1 MYLIKDGETRSY
13 GSKNRYGDYTA
24 EIVYEDIEDNP
35 RLNLRVGDIVRF
47 TEYSK
52 IKYKKNQFAV
62 ILNRFKKI
70 KTCFHGR
77 YVDYGIEFMMIT
89 GSKKGEIKKQ
99 FLMSGSPTKY
109 I

>member
-13 GSKNRYGDYTA
+13 QSTNRWGNYES
-24 EIVYEDIEDNP
+24 EIIYKDIKDSP
-35 RLNLRVGDIVRF
+35 RLNLRVGDIVGF
-47 TEYSK
+47 TKYSK

-70 KTCFHGR
+70 KSCFYGR

-99 FLMSGSPTKY
+99 FLRSGSPTKY
-109 I
+109 M